1 MGVKLTVPQR
11 EVVYFLPTKLTMLG
25 TGGNDMRLQSVQH
38 NNGLTAGAS
47 YVGASIVAIPAPR
60 SSFTSRS

>member
-25 TGGNDMRLQSVQH
+25 LYILNILRKL
-38 NNGLTAGAS
+38 
-47 YVGASIVAIPAPR
+47 P
-60 SSFTSRS
+60 SSKFMSKPFNVS